1 MLVSPRSSHLTHL
14 SMLTSPRSSQLTTL
28 TSLTAPHSLTSPCSS
43 HLTHLTMLIS
53 PCSSHLAHPTSL
65 ISPHSPPCDYS
76 QISTEPNVNLI
87 QRAQQHGWTTDEN
100 CRNRIKSKVNVF
112 LKRTAHCFSALTEEE
127 MSEYLKGH
135 ADVCR
140 LSPIMKNRDKTVQR
154 LIELRL
160 PAPELSTHS
169 SKALCGMLY
178 GLMST

>member
-1 MLVSPRSSHLTHL
+1 MFKFCLSLCRLSYQDSLGLVRMICLYGAY
-14 SMLTSPRSSQLTTL
+14 TTM
-28 TSLTAPHSLTSPCSS
+28 HSNFIDCCLFGSTCVFYRQ
-43 HLTHLTMLIS
+43 
-53 PCSSHLAHPTSL
+53 AA
-65 ISPHSPPCDYS
+65 
-76 QISTEPNVNLI
+76 TEPNVNLI
-87 QRAQQHGWTTDEN
+87 ERARQHGWTTDEN
-100 CRNRIKSKVNVF
+100 CRKRIRNKTSVF
-112 LKRTAHCFSALTEEE
+112 LKRTSHCFSALTEEE